1 MKYYGLDWIG
11 TILALVSIH
20 YMGRKNKT
28 GFILRIGASVF
39 WVAFGIRSK
48 IGIAARD

>member
-11 TILALVSIH
+11 TILGLVSIH